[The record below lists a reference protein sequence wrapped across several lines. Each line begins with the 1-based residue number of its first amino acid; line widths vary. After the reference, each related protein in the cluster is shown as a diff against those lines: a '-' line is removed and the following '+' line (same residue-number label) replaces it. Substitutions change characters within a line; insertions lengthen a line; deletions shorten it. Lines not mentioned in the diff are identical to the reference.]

1 MRKLGENFS
10 DTREINNIISFTT
23 LFLGGIDVACLEIT
37 DKILTDTELI
47 NLYKVTK
54 DQYYL
59 LELYNKHIRL
69 LNKLAWK
76 YSNINY
82 LYTYEDLQNETYLN
96 LTEAVEKYDSEMCQF
111 STFLFVIVNQRLYAL
126 VNGKSSKEKGNNELN
141 KCISIY
147 QTLTDTDECTI
158 EDMIEDIA
166 AENDFD
172 LPERL
177 FILDLHDKLDNALNN
192 LTDKQKLVVE
202 AINGFNS
209 EIYKEVELASYMH
222 VTSARINEIK
232 NNSYRKLRGNKELRK
247 IFFEE
252 FRS

>member
-1 MRKLGENFS
+1 M
-10 DTREINNIISFTT
+10 
-23 LFLGGIDVACLEIT
+23 ACLEIT

-47 NLYKVTK
+47 NLYKATK
-54 DQYYL
+54 DNYFL
-59 LELYNKHIRL
+59 LELYNRYERL
-69 LNKLAWK
+69 LNKIAFK
-76 YSNINY
+76 YSGINS
-82 LYTYEDLQNETYLN
+82 LYSYEDLKAESYIALVKAA
-96 LTEAVEKYDSEMCQF
+96 ESYDPGRGSF
-111 STFLFVIVNQRLYAL
+111 STFLFTSLNHYLYQV
-126 VNGKSSKEKGNNELN
+126 VNGKSSKEKGNNNLN

-158 EDMIEDIA
+158 EDIIEDIA

-209 EIYKEVELASYMH
+209 EIYKEIELASYMDI
-222 VTSARINEIK
+222 SPGRISEII
-232 NNSYRKLRGNKELRK
+232 NNAYRKLRHDDQLRK

-252 FRS
+252 FHRS